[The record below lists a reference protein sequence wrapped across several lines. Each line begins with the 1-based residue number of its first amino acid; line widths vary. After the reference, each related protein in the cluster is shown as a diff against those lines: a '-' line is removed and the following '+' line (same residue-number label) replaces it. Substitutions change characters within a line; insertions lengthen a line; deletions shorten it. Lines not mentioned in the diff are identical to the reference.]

1 LPGRAAADHYQI
13 VFVGLHNAGVLPLQE
28 AITFLAGAEG
38 IFGEGRKIKQALIIG
53 RHRETELSEISGMAI
68 GD

>member
-1 LPGRAAADHYQI
+1 
-13 VFVGLHNAGVLPLQE
+13 LHNAGVLPLQE